1 LVDPRGKK
9 KKEKV
14 FGKEGGTNK
23 KNQSNHFRFFVTFE
37 ILVIN
42 L

>member
-23 KNQSNHFRFFVTFE
+23 KKSIKPFQILVTFE

>member
-23 KNQSNHFRFFVTFE
+23 KLIMQ